1 MDKELKSTT
10 MTIPIKEIIT
20 LPEMQSRVK
29 MDEGVVEEYRAA
41 MAAQTTFPCIDVV
54 KLTDSEHAGKYVVT
68 DGNHRL
74 AALRSFGK
82 KVKQVPV
89 DCYEGTLADAI
100 DLATAA
106 NKSHG
111 LRRTNADKRR
121 AIKMALELDAK
132 IGRKR
137 SDREIAE
144 HLMVHH
150 SSVSDFRAEMN
161 GKPRRKKEASE
172 SASDG
177 TGSTTADKSAQDAS
191 PPIDRDELGILIE
204 DPKLLSIFQ
213 NAVEFDRIGDEI
225 ARVRGLVAQLAET
238 EAGHNIQLQSVD
250 FDIRGIA
257 DTLKFARPYTL
268 CPYGPGCDKHCNACR
283 GHGFVTRAVYERL
296 DAAVREH
303 HERRIPGKAQAEQV
317 TEPADD
323 GAEPPPS
330 EEASVPEVPAE
341 AVGAA

>member
-1 MDKELKSTT
+1 MDKELKASTV
-10 MTIPIKEIIT
+10 TIPMKEIIT
-20 LPEMQSRVK
+20 LPELQSRVK
-29 MDEGVVEEYRAA
+29 VDEEVVTEYHAA
-41 MAAQTTFPCIDVV
+41 ITSGITMPCIDVV
-54 KLTDSEHAGKYVVT
+54 KLTDTEHAGKYVVV

-74 AALRSFGK
+74 AALRKIGK
-82 KVKQVPV
+82 KLKEVLV
-89 DCYEGTLADAI
+89 DCYEGTMADAV

-121 AIKMALELDAK
+121 AIKMALELDTK

-150 SSVSDFRAEMN
+150 SSVSDIRAEMN
-161 GKPRRKKEASE
+161 GKPRRKKGEVSE

-177 TGSTTADKSAQDAS
+177 SGSTTAEKSKEDAA

-213 NAVEFDRIGDEI
+213 NAVEFDNIVGEI
-225 ARVRGLVAQLAET
+225 NRVRGLVAQLAQT
-238 EAGHNIQLQSVD
+238 EAGQNINVQSLD
-250 FDIRGIA
+250 FDIRGAA
-257 DTLKFARPYTL
+257 DALKFARPYTI

-283 GHGFVTRAVYERL
+283 GAGYVTRAIYERL
-296 DAAVREH
+296 DAAVRDN
-303 HERRIPGKAQAEQV
+303 HERRVPGKEATAAADDATANVPE
-317 TEPADD
+317 EPA
-323 GAEPPPS
+323 
-330 EEASVPEVPAE
+330 VPEVPAE
-341 AVGAA
+341 PVGAV